1 MKAVTFLLDLLYPPR
16 CAFCHDFLETSR
28 EGLCAHCRTG
38 LPFAQNGG
46 RQRFSFVRACVS
58 PLNYEG
64 DVRASLLRYKFGGAT
79 GYAKV
84 YGRLVAGTVRAELAG
99 EYDLVT
105 WVPLSRRRLR
115 ERGYDQARLLAKAT
129 AKELG
134 LPLTPT
140 LHKQRNTQP
149 QSGTGDAAKRRA
161 NIAGAYRMKRGADVS
176 GKRVLLIDDIVTTG
190 ATLSECARVLGKARS
205 RWCAP
210 RSRAPLTKTAARR
223 LRLTITSAVRMIQ
236 EFCFMMIF
244 ERDIAIDLGTTNIRV
259 FVRGKGIMLREPSIV
274 AVDKYTGRMLK
285 VRTRRRCSAAHRRT
299 SWLSIRSVR
308 ASSRTMT

>member
-1 MKAVTFLLDLLYPPR
+1 MKEVTFLLALLYPPR
-16 CAFCHDFLETSR
+16 CAFCHDFIETSGD
-28 EGLCAHCRTG
+28 GLCAHCRTG

-46 RQRFSFVRACVS
+46 RQHFPFIPACVS

-64 DVRASLLRYKFGGAT
+64 NVRESLLRYKFGGAT

-140 LHKQRNTQP
+140 LHKQRNTP
-149 QSGTGDAAKRRA
+149 REHHRRLPHE
-161 NIAGAYRMKRGADVS
+161 AGRGRD
-176 GKRVLLIDDIVTTG
+176 
-190 ATLSECARVLGKARS
+190 GKA
-205 RWCAP
+205 CP
-210 RSRAPLTKTAARR
+210 
-223 LRLTITSAVRMIQ
+223 
-236 EFCFMMIF
+236 
-244 ERDIAIDLGTTNIRV
+244 
-259 FVRGKGIMLREPSIV
+259 
-274 AVDKYTGRMLK
+274 
-285 VRTRRRCSAAHRRT
+285 AHRRCRHDRRHA
-299 SWLSIRSVR
+299 LRVR
-308 ASSRTMT
+308 AGARQGGRGAGGVRHGRALC

>member
-1 MKAVTFLLDLLYPPR
+1 MKVVTFLLDLLYPPR
-16 CAFCHDFLETSR
+16 CAFCHTFLETSG
-28 EGLCAHCRTG
+28 EGVCAQCKTG

-84 YGRLVAGTVRAELAG
+84 YGRLVADTVRTELAG

-105 WVPLSRRRLR
+105 WVPLSRKRLR
-115 ERGYDQARLLAKAT
+115 ERGYDQACLLARST

-161 NIAGAYRMKRGADVS
+161 NIAGAYCMKTGADVT
-176 GKRVLLIDDIVTTG
+176 GKRILLMDDIVTTG
-190 ATLSECARVLGKARS
+190 ATLSECARVLGKAGAEQVVCATVARS
-205 RWCAP
+205 A
-210 RSRAPLTKTAARR
+210 
-223 LRLTITSAVRMIQ
+223 
-236 EFCFMMIF
+236 
-244 ERDIAIDLGTTNIRV
+244 D
-259 FVRGKGIMLREPSIV
+259 
-274 AVDKYTGRMLK
+274 
-285 VRTRRRCSAAHRRT
+285 
-299 SWLSIRSVR
+299 
-308 ASSRTMT
+308 

>member
-1 MKAVTFLLDLLYPPR
+1 MIF
-16 CAFCHDFLETSR
+16 SR
-28 EGLCAHCRTG
+28 RAATASAHTAGTG
-38 LPFAQNGG
+38 LPFVQNGG

-84 YGRLVAGTVRAELAG
+84 YGRLVADTVRTELAG

-105 WVPLSRRRLR
+105 WVPLSRKRLR
-115 ERGYDQARLLAKAT
+115 ERGYDQAYLLARST

-161 NIAGAYRMKRGADVS
+161 NIAGAYRMKTGADVT
-176 GKRVLLIDDIVTTG
+176 GKRILLMDDIVTTG
-190 ATLSECARVLGKARS
+190 ATLSECARVLGKAGAEQVVCATVARS
-205 RWCAP
+205 A
-210 RSRAPLTKTAARR
+210 
-223 LRLTITSAVRMIQ
+223 
-236 EFCFMMIF
+236 
-244 ERDIAIDLGTTNIRV
+244 D
-259 FVRGKGIMLREPSIV
+259 
-274 AVDKYTGRMLK
+274 
-285 VRTRRRCSAAHRRT
+285 
-299 SWLSIRSVR
+299 
-308 ASSRTMT
+308 

>member
-1 MKAVTFLLDLLYPPR
+1 MKVVTFLLDLLYPPR
-16 CAFCHDFLETSR
+16 CAFCHDFLETSGD
-28 EGLCAHCRTG
+28 GLCAHCRTG

-84 YGRLVAGTVRAELAG
+84 YGRLVADTVRTELAG

-105 WVPLSRRRLR
+105 WVPLSRKRLR
-115 ERGYDQARLLAKAT
+115 ERGYDQACLLARST

-161 NIAGAYRMKRGADVS
+161 NIGVRHG
-176 GKRVLLIDDIVTTG
+176 
-190 ATLSECARVLGKARS
+190 
-205 RWCAP
+205 
-210 RSRAPLTKTAARR
+210 RA
-223 LRLTITSAVRMIQ
+223 LR
-236 EFCFMMIF
+236 
-244 ERDIAIDLGTTNIRV
+244 
-259 FVRGKGIMLREPSIV
+259 
-274 AVDKYTGRMLK
+274 
-285 VRTRRRCSAAHRRT
+285 
-299 SWLSIRSVR
+299 
-308 ASSRTMT
+308 

>member
-1 MKAVTFLLDLLYPPR
+1 MKVVTFLLDLLYPPR

-28 EGLCAHCRTG
+28 EGICAHCKTG

-46 RQRFSFVRACVS
+46 RQHFPFIPACVS

-64 DVRASLLRYKFGGAT
+64 NVRESLLRYKFGGAT

-149 QSGTGDAAKRRA
+149 QSRT
-161 NIAGAYRMKRGADVS
+161 GAYRMKRGADVT
-176 GKRVLLIDDIVTTG
+176 GKRVLLIDDVVTTG
-190 ATLSECARVLGKARS
+190 ATLSECARVLGKAGAEQVVCATVARS
-205 RWCAP
+205 A
-210 RSRAPLTKTAARR
+210 
-223 LRLTITSAVRMIQ
+223 
-236 EFCFMMIF
+236 
-244 ERDIAIDLGTTNIRV
+244 D
-259 FVRGKGIMLREPSIV
+259 
-274 AVDKYTGRMLK
+274 
-285 VRTRRRCSAAHRRT
+285 
-299 SWLSIRSVR
+299 
-308 ASSRTMT
+308 

>member
-1 MKAVTFLLDLLYPPR
+1 MKVISFLLDLLYPPR
-16 CAFCHDFLETSR
+16 CAFCHAFLETS
-28 EGLCAHCRTG
+28 GDGVCAYCKTG

-64 DVRASLLRYKFGGAT
+64 DVRKSLLRYKFGGAT
-79 GYAKV
+79 GYARA

-129 AKELG
+129 ARELG

-140 LHKQRNTQP
+140 LDKQRNTQP

-161 NIAGAYRMKRGADVS
+161 NIAGAYRMKQGVYVT
-176 GKRVLLIDDIVTTG
+176 GKRVLLMDDIVTTG
-190 ATLSECARVLGKARS
+190 ATLSECARVLGKAGAEQVVCATVARS
-205 RWCAP
+205 A
-210 RSRAPLTKTAARR
+210 
-223 LRLTITSAVRMIQ
+223 
-236 EFCFMMIF
+236 
-244 ERDIAIDLGTTNIRV
+244 D
-259 FVRGKGIMLREPSIV
+259 
-274 AVDKYTGRMLK
+274 
-285 VRTRRRCSAAHRRT
+285 
-299 SWLSIRSVR
+299 
-308 ASSRTMT
+308 

>member
-1 MKAVTFLLDLLYPPR
+1 MKVVTFLLDLLYPPR
-16 CAFCHDFLETSR
+16 CAFCHDFIETSGD
-28 EGLCAHCRTG
+28 GLCAHCRTG

-46 RQRFSFVRACVS
+46 RQHFPF
-58 PLNYEG
+58 NYEG
-64 DVRASLLRYKFGGAT
+64 NVRESLLRYKFGGAT

-149 QSGTGDAAKRRA
+149 QSRTGDAAKRRA
-161 NIAGAYRMKRGADVS
+161 NITGAYRMKRGADVT
-176 GKRVLLIDDIVTTG
+176 GKRVLLIDDVVTTG
-190 ATLSECARVLGKARS
+190 ATLSECARVLGKAGAEQVVCATVARS
-205 RWCAP
+205 A
-210 RSRAPLTKTAARR
+210 
-223 LRLTITSAVRMIQ
+223 
-236 EFCFMMIF
+236 
-244 ERDIAIDLGTTNIRV
+244 D
-259 FVRGKGIMLREPSIV
+259 
-274 AVDKYTGRMLK
+274 
-285 VRTRRRCSAAHRRT
+285 
-299 SWLSIRSVR
+299 
-308 ASSRTMT
+308 